1 MGACAGFPLHGKGAY
16 SYKRWHLSGGTRQ
29 GPPCP
34 PSSGLGASVSASR
47 VLEGKFGGGGGGG
60 CEAVVVSSSKSRLQT
75 SRAEHGGLCCIS
87 ALVPS
92 PLSPVAALGTVQ
104 EPWCVEYRTVTFPKR
119 VSSRESSIQIA
130 SATRWDADVD
140 WSCRRA
146 PDSLKERTALHFGT
160 LSFALLLKFPRIKR
174 KGICEE
180 TRLIIDSKCIFIAFF
195 NYH

>member
-1 MGACAGFPLHGKGAY
+1 MPVFPYTEREHIRTSAGISEEEHSRAHHVPPA
-16 SYKRWHLSGGTRQ
+16 Q
-29 GPPCP
+29 GSVPPCQP
-34 PSSGLGASVSASR
+34 HGSWRGNSEEEVA
-47 VLEGKFGGGGGGG
+47 
-60 CEAVVVSSSKSRLQT
+60 EAVKLSVVSSSKSRLQT
-75 SRAEHGGLCCIS
+75 SRAEHRGLCCIS

-130 SATRWDADVD
+130 SATRWDTDVD